1 MKKGKGYPHPDFR
14 INIVNILTF
23 TSLGV
28 GGNWDFK
35 GLFTFVESGTLPKAF
50 SQGRLTKYPFPKR
63 QLPKRAIPSGNFP
76 KVRLGPLRRRRLQWE
91 AERNG

>member
-35 GLFTFVESGTLPKAF
+35 GLFTFVESGVRYSPKGIFPRATSEVSI
-50 SQGRLTKYPFPKR
+50 SQEATSQTCDF
-63 QLPKRAIPSGNFP
+63 PSGNFT
-76 KVRLGPLRRRRLQWE
+76 KARLGLLKRRRLQ
-91 AERNG
+91 